1 MLTDSLGVPSWLPS
15 PGTLFTNVDNR
26 CVRWYVGASRDEG
39 IPSRMIAEDVPAG
52 VPVLLACT
60 LPVASTHEHYIR
72 VILPSGRLGHRVWS
86 VFTAQLIK
94 VLA

>member
-26 CVRWYVGASRDEG
+26 CVRWYVGAPRADG
-39 IPSRMIAEDVPAG
+39 YLSRMIAEDVPAG
-52 VPVLLACT
+52 VPVQVACT
-60 LPVASTHEHYIR
+60 LPIASTHEHYIH

-86 VFTAQLIK
+86 VSTTRLIK

>member
-15 PGTLFTNVDNR
+15 PGTLFTNVDNQ
-26 CVRWYVGASRDEG
+26 CVPWYVGAPDDG
-39 IPSRMIAEDVPAG
+39 GTLSRMIAEDVPAG
-52 VPVLLACT
+52 VPVQVACT
-60 LPVASTHEHYIR
+60 LPVANTHEHYIH

>member
-15 PGTLFTNVDNR
+15 PGTLFTNVDDR
-26 CVRWYVGASRDEG
+26 CVRWYVGASRDG
-39 IPSRMIAEDVPAG
+39 GTLSRMIAEDVPAG
-52 VPVLLACT
+52 VPVQVTCT
-60 LPVASTHEHYIR
+60 LPVANTHEHYIH

-86 VFTAQLIK
+86 IFTAQLIK